1 MKYLIILKLFPQIKK
16 QFVNYRYFRVFVH
29 IACTF
34 TNKVQFSIMKL
45 INRYLIT
52 LKGILQISLGIL
64 CPCSVLLHMLCG
76 RKNCILTVC
85 YSPQVV
91 AQQWRYYHFFHCF
104 YHMHNFKRH
113 GACNGFKKLLP
124 SKILLYYQY
133 VTQQVLII
141 HSC

>member
-16 QFVNYRYFRVFVH
+16 IVCKLKIFQNICTHCMH
-29 IACTF
+29 IY
-34 TNKVQFSIMKL
+34 KVQFSIMKL

-52 LKGILQISLGIL
+52 LKGTLQISLGIL
-64 CPCSVLLHMLCG
+64 CPCSVLLHRLCG

-104 YHMHNFKRH
+104 YHMYNFKRH

-133 VTQQVLII
+133 VTQQVLVI